1 MSIQKSTEPGNR
13 PRPGRRALLTGGA
26 VSLAAAAGATLGG
39 VRPAS
44 AQTYTQDA
52 AQAIPS
58 GETSWV
64 DVQTYGADPTNT
76 TDSTSAFQS
85 ALNAVASAGGGV
97 LYIPVGQYLITSTL
111 AWTSGHSLMIL
122 GDGEDASVIN
132 RASATAPFHT
142 FDIQNS
148 GGVTVQNLNI
158 VNTVSAANFNDDQV
172 GLYFQACT
180 RVRLENVHINS
191 STNRVNIAV
200 KLNNVNTTSI
210 IGCDLRGY
218 VNALYI
224 YGGTAVVDCI
234 ASAFFTN
241 PGSGVANSG
250 NVAVIATSGTLHLT
264 NCETNGGDHG
274 LVLNGSSGSAAFVF
288 INDLE
293 INNCM
298 GDAVVLNFGS
308 EFWANQLWC
317 SNQTIA
323 NSAGAYNG
331 ISVGPNFT
339 GWMVIDNSTFQHYSG
354 TGITIQGG
362 RSYWIT
368 NSSFSGCCGHADNI
382 YYDIYLAGC
391 RDILIS
397 GCHFDIEPFN
407 SMNTPNAAVC
417 VSSGVSNVII
427 TANQF
432 ATSGYHTGSLIN
444 NGTNVVNSA
453 NLGA

>member
-1 MSIQKSTEPGNR
+1 MSMQKSTGAESQR
-13 PRPGRRALLTGGA
+13 RPGRRALLAGGA
-26 VSLAAAAGATLGG
+26 VSLVAAAGATLASA
-39 VRPAS
+39 RSAS
-44 AQTYTQDA
+44 AQV
-52 AQAIPS
+52 PS
-58 GETSWV
+58 GETAWV
-64 DVQTYGADPTNT
+64 DVQTYNADPTNT
-76 TDSTSAFQS
+76 TDSTTAFKN
-85 ALNAVASAGGGV
+85 ALAAVAAAGGGV
-97 LYIPVGQYLITSTL
+97 LYIPVGEYLITSTL
-111 AWTSGHSLMIL
+111 AWTSADSLMII
-122 GDGEDASVIN
+122 GDGEDASIIN

-148 GGVTVQNLNI
+148 GGVTIQNLNI
-158 VNTVSAANFNDDQV
+158 VNTVSATNFTDDQV
-172 GLYFQACT
+172 GLYFGACS

-191 STNRVNIAV
+191 SANRVNTAV
-200 KLNNVNTTSI
+200 KLNDVTVTSI

-224 YGGTAVVDCI
+224 SGGSAVIDCI
-234 ASAFFTN
+234 ASAFYTN
-241 PGSGVANSG
+241 SGSGVANSG
-250 NVAVIATSGTLHLT
+250 NVAMIATAGTLHLT

-274 LVLNGSSGSAAFVF
+274 LILNGSSGSDAFVF

-298 GDAVVLNFGS
+298 GDAVDLNYGS
-308 EFWANQLWC
+308 QFWANQLWC
-317 SNQTIA
+317 SNQAIA
-323 NSAGAYNG
+323 NSAGAYSG
-331 ISVGPNFT
+331 INVGSGYT
-339 GWMVIDNSTFQHYSG
+339 GWMVVDNSTFQHYSAS
-354 TGITIQGG
+354 GITIQGG

-368 NSSFSGCCGHADNI
+368 NTSFSGCCGHAANI
-382 YYDIYLAGC
+382 YYDIYLSGC
-391 RDILIS
+391 SDIIIS

-432 ATSGYHTGSLIN
+432 ATSGYHTGALIN

>member
-1 MSIQKSTEPGNR
+1 MSRQRNTKAQNQ

-26 VSLAAAAGATLGG
+26 VTLATAAGATLGG

-44 AQTYTQDA
+44 AAT
-52 AQAIPS
+52 IPS
-58 GETSWV
+58 GEVSWV
-64 DVQTYGADPTNT
+64 DVQTYGADPTNGS
-76 TDSTSAFQS
+76 DSTAAFKE
-85 ALNAVASAGGGV
+85 ALSAVAAAGGGV
-97 LYIPVGQYLITSTL
+97 LYIPAGEYQISSTL
-111 AWTSGHSLMIL
+111 TWTSGDSLMIL
-122 GDGEDASVIN
+122 GDGEDASIIN
-132 RASATAPFHT
+132 RASAAAPFHT

-148 GGVTVQNLNI
+148 GGVTIQNLNI
-158 VNTVSAANFNDDQV
+158 LNTVSATSFSDDQV
-172 GLYFQACT
+172 GLYFEACT

-200 KLNNVNTTSI
+200 KINAVITTSI

-224 YGGTAVVDCI
+224 YGNSEVVDCI
-234 ASAFFTN
+234 ASTFSAN
-241 PGSGVANSG
+241 SGSGVANSG
-250 NVAVIATSGTLHLT
+250 NVTMISPAATLHLT
-264 NCETNGGDHG
+264 NCETNSGDHG
-274 LVLNGSSGSAAFVF
+274 LVLNGSSGNGATFVF

-293 INNCM
+293 VNNCM
-298 GDAVVLNFGS
+298 GDAVVLNYGAQ
-308 EFWANQLWC
+308 FWANQLWC
-317 SNQTIA
+317 SNQAVA
-323 NSAGAYNG
+323 NSAGAYDG
-331 ISVGPNFT
+331 ISVGSGYT

-354 TGITIQGG
+354 TGIAIQGG

-368 NSSFSGCCGHADNI
+368 NTSFSGCCGHASNL
-382 YYDIYLAGC
+382 YYDIYLSGC
-391 RDILIS
+391 SDVIIS

-407 SMNTPNAAVC
+407 SINTPNAAVC

-444 NGTNVVNSA
+444 NGTNVVSSA

>member
-1 MSIQKSTEPGNR
+1 MSIQKSTEPENQ
-13 PRPGRRALLTGGA
+13 PRPARRALLTGGA
-26 VSLAAAAGATLGG
+26 VGLAAAAGATLGG
-39 VRPAS
+39 VLPAS
-44 AQTYTQDA
+44 AQTNRQDA
-52 AQAIPS
+52 AQSIPN
-58 GETSWV
+58 GETSWIN
-64 DVQTYGADPTNT
+64 VQAYGADPTNAN
-76 TDSTSAFQS
+76 DSTTPFRN
-85 ALNAVASAGGGV
+85 ALAAVAAAGGGV
-97 LYIPVGQYLITSTL
+97 LYIPAGTYMIKGTV
-111 AWTSGHSLMIL
+111 AWASADSLMIV

-132 RASATAPFHT
+132 RTSTTPFHT
-142 FDIQNS
+142 FDIRHS
-148 GGVTVQNLNI
+148 GGVTIQNLAILNS
-158 VNTVSAANFNDDQV
+158 VNATNFTDDQV
-172 GLYFQACT
+172 GLYFEACN

-191 STNRVNIAV
+191 SGNRVNIAV
-200 KLNNVNTTSI
+200 QLNDVNVTSI

-224 YGGTAVVDCI
+224 SGGSAVIDCI

-241 PGSGVANSG
+241 PGSGVTNSG
-250 NVAVIATSGTLHLT
+250 NVAMIATAATLHLT

-274 LVLNGSSGSAAFVF
+274 LVLNGSSGSDAFVF
-288 INDLE
+288 INDFE

-298 GDAVVLNFGS
+298 GSAVVLNYGS
-308 EFWANQLWC
+308 QFWANQLWC

-323 NSAGAYNG
+323 NSAGAYSG
-331 ISVGPNFT
+331 ISVGSGYT
-339 GWMVIDNSTFQHYSG
+339 GWMVIDNSTFQHYSA

-362 RSYWIT
+362 QSYWIT

-391 RDILIS
+391 SDVIIS

-432 ATSGYHTGSLIN
+432 ATSGYHTGPLIN
-444 NGTNVVNSA
+444 NATNVVTSA

>member
-1 MSIQKSTEPGNR
+1 M
-13 PRPGRRALLTGGA
+13 
-26 VSLAAAAGATLGG
+26 
-39 VRPAS
+39 
-44 AQTYTQDA
+44 
-52 AQAIPS
+52 
-58 GETSWV
+58 
-64 DVQTYGADPTNT
+64 
-76 TDSTSAFQS
+76 
-85 ALNAVASAGGGV
+85 
-97 LYIPVGQYLITSTL
+97 
-111 AWTSGHSLMIL
+111 
-122 GDGEDASVIN
+122 IN

-148 GGVTVQNLNI
+148 GGVTIQNLNI
-158 VNTVSAANFNDDQV
+158 LNSVNAANFADDQV
-172 GLYFQACT
+172 GLYLGNCL
-180 RVRLENVHINS
+180 RVRLENVHIDS
-191 STNRVNIAV
+191 STDRVNIAV
-200 KLNNVNTTSI
+200 KLDDVNTISI

-224 YGGTAVVDCI
+224 SGGSAVIDCI

-250 NVAVIATSGTLHLT
+250 NVALIATAGTLHLT

-274 LVLNGSSGSAAFVF
+274 LVLNGSSGTDAFVF
-288 INDLE
+288 INDFE

-298 GDAVVLNFGS
+298 GDAVVLGYGS
-308 EFWANQLWC
+308 QFWANQLWC

-323 NSAGAYNG
+323 NSAGAYYG
-331 ISVGPNFT
+331 IHVSSSYT

-354 TGITIQGG
+354 SAIAILGG

-368 NSSFSGCCGHADNI
+368 NSSFSGCCGHANNI
-382 YYDIYLAGC
+382 YYDIYLSGC
-391 RDILIS
+391 SDVVIS

-444 NGTNVVNSA
+444 NGTNVVTSA